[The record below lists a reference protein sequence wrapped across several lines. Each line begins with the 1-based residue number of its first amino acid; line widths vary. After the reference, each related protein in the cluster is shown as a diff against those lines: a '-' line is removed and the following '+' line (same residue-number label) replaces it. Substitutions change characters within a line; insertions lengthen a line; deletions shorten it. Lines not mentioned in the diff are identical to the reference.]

1 MNVFFE
7 KSHQKK
13 KSYLY
18 YGLITAALAGAML
31 VWGILSAVRGD
42 GFWLAAVSFISAAV
56 WGVTA
61 GLSLYVY
68 YDANRTVLKSDD
80 GENEEL

>member
-1 MNVFFE
+1 MKDYFD
-7 KSHQKK
+7 KSQQKK

-18 YGLITAALAGAML
+18 YGLITAALACAML
-31 VWGILSAVRGD
+31 VWGILSAVNEK
-42 GFWLAAVSFISAAV
+42 GFWIAAVSFISAAV

>member
-1 MNVFFE
+1 MKGYFE
-7 KSHQKK
+7 RRHQKK

-18 YGLITAALAGAML
+18 YGLITAALAAAML
-31 VWGILSAVRGD
+31 VWGILSAVNGK
-42 GFWLAAVSFISAAV
+42 GFWIAAVSFISAAV

-68 YDANRTVLKSDD
+68 YDANRTVLNLDD
-80 GENEEL
+80 EENKEL